1 MEGADLLV
9 AADARFGSVA
19 PAFHLGLE
27 YPLGPVALRTGIG
40 YEGSFRFGVGMGLNL
55 EALALDLA
63 LTTHQAPLVGGTVY
77 GIALAVNF

>member
-1 MEGADLLV
+1 MRG
-9 AADARFGSVA
+9 
-19 PAFHLGLE
+19 GL
-27 YPLGPVALRTGIG
+27 
-40 YEGSFRFGVGMGLNL
+40 RFGVGMGLYL

>member
-1 MEGADLLV
+1 LGAWPPP
-9 AADARFGSVA
+9 ST
-19 PAFHLGLE
+19 LGLE

-40 YEGSFRFGVGMGLNL
+40 YEGGLRFGVGMGLNL

-77 GIALAVNF
+77 GIALALNF